1 MNRVDFRIQVPLFR
15 SSAGVKSE
23 ELRKLGF
30 YSPSWYGARRLEAMR
45 GNISSAQIGGKC
57 YGN

>member
-1 MNRVDFRIQVPLFR
+1 MDRLSFEIQVPLFR
-15 SSAGVKSE
+15 AGAGVKGD

-30 YSPSWYGARRLEAMR
+30 CSPSRCGAHGHEAMR
-45 GNISSAQIGGKC
+45 GGISAAQIGGKC